1 MVKLILQ
8 RSTEA
13 LRRHKARGAESA
25 LILPLVEGN
34 APDDPALA
42 AAAKAARFTGK
53 AGEALCLPGRHGFT
67 ILAGIGAGAAISDWE
82 AGGGAG
88 MAAAAGR
95 AQAILLA
102 DSATPEQAAG
112 FAAGALLNAWRFN
125 VLRDASK
132 DKDAPPARVTLAVA
146 SPTKVEPAWVRAEAM
161 LRGVL
166 FARDLVVEP
175 GNRLNPASF
184 AERLSALKE
193 FGLKVEVLEGKRL
206 MALGM
211 GALCAVG
218 GGAVHGPR
226 LVVLRWPGKVK
237 AAPVAFVG
245 KGICF
250 DTGGISIKPA
260 TGMEDMRA
268 DMAGAAAAAGAML
281 ALALRQSPAPAVA
294 VLALAENAIGAASY
308 RPGDILR
315 SYSGKTIEVLDTD
328 AEGRLILADALAY
341 TAARFKPR
349 AMIDLATL
357 TGSIITALGHH
368 RAGVFGNDEALS
380 AALMA
385 AGEAVAEPLWP
396 MPIDEEHREVL
407 KSDIADLRQ
416 CAPAGSGAW
425 GGRFL
430 SDACH
435 AAAFLRDFAGSGAWA
450 HLDIAGVETREAA
463 APLGPK
469 GPSGFG
475 VRLLDHLVAMR
486 FEGDA

>member
-184 AERLSALKE
+184 AERLSAL
-193 FGLKVEVLEGKRL
+193 
-206 MALGM
+206 
-211 GALCAVG
+211 
-218 GGAVHGPR
+218 
-226 LVVLRWPGKVK
+226 
-237 AAPVAFVG
+237 
-245 KGICF
+245 
-250 DTGGISIKPA
+250 
-260 TGMEDMRA
+260 
-268 DMAGAAAAAGAML
+268 
-281 ALALRQSPAPAVA
+281 
-294 VLALAENAIGAASY
+294 
-308 RPGDILR
+308 
-315 SYSGKTIEVLDTD
+315 
-328 AEGRLILADALAY
+328 
-341 TAARFKPR
+341 
-349 AMIDLATL
+349 
-357 TGSIITALGHH
+357 
-368 RAGVFGNDEALS
+368 
-380 AALMA
+380 
-385 AGEAVAEPLWP
+385 
-396 MPIDEEHREVL
+396 
-407 KSDIADLRQ
+407 
-416 CAPAGSGAW
+416 
-425 GGRFL
+425 
-430 SDACH
+430 
-435 AAAFLRDFAGSGAWA
+435 
-450 HLDIAGVETREAA
+450 
-463 APLGPK
+463 
-469 GPSGFG
+469 
-475 VRLLDHLVAMR
+475 
-486 FEGDA
+486 